1 MDSLLRRSRKAKE
14 PVRHDKKKQY
24 SSEYKSKVA
33 LAAIRGDGTM
43 AELSRKYGIHAN
55 MIVKWKQEALEGM
68 KETFA
73 RKNKSKDVGQ
83 EADIKTLQAKIGELI
98 VERDFLVRAFE

>member
-1 MDSLLRRSRKAKE
+1 MTKRI
-14 PVRHDKKKQY
+14 QY

-73 RKNKSKDVGQ
+73 RKNKSHASDHSLK
-83 EADIKTLQAKIGELI
+83 
-98 VERDFLVRAFE
+98 VRNFCRGMPS